1 MPSNE
6 FYEEVIIA
14 GFGGQGI
21 ILASRL
27 LAQTAMKAGKEVT
40 CMPSYGAEV
49 RGGTAN
55 CMVIIA
61 ERKIACP
68 LVSQPASAI
77 IMNMASL
84 NKFAPR
90 IKSGGLLVMN
100 SSLIDGRPKLDKTI
114 EILAVPADDIAVEL
128 GNPKSANMVALGAY
142 LQMRD
147 LFGADA
153 AAESLPDVLAKWY
166 HQTLPVN
173 TKALRRGAEFAA
185 NYNKSLTTENTKSA
199 EKK

>member
-1 MPSNE
+1 MRDTKDE

-21 ILASRL
+21 MLAGKL

-40 CMPSYGAEV
+40 YMPSYGAEV

-55 CMVIIA
+55 CMVIVA
-61 ERKIACP
+61 ERKIASP
-68 LVSQPASAI
+68 VVSRPDSAI
-77 IMNMASL
+77 VMNKASL

-100 SSLIDGRPKLDKTI
+100 SSLIDSGPKLDKAVD
-114 EILAVPADDIAVEL
+114 ILAVPVDDIAVEL

-142 LQMRD
+142 LQKRN
-147 LFGADA
+147 LFGANA
-153 AAESLPDVLAKWY
+153 AAESLPDVLARRY

-173 TKALRRGAEFAA
+173 TEALRRGAEFAA
-185 NYNKSLTTENTKSA
+185 NCNKRSAA